1 MILRFLCFFAFLLPA
16 VAAPAQTVTADALRR
31 HIEVL
36 ASDAFEGRGP
46 GTEGEKKTIA
56 YISERMRSYGL
67 EPAAGNGSWYQP
79 VGVVTRLARGQSAS
93 FKPKRG
99 KALSLGQ
106 GALMLIGR
114 TGSEGVAG
122 APVWFAGHGTAE
134 QLGNADLRG
143 AAVLILYESADKPN
157 FPAFRER
164 AEVLTKRGAAA
175 VIAIYRKSIPWEAI
189 RHAYQEGQTRLA
201 GDPVAA
207 IQGAL
212 SEEGA
217 GRLARAAGTDFLT
230 LVGRPYRDGF
240 TAMRL
245 PFTVSLSAASEVR
258 PIETHNVLGRI
269 RGSGNTV
276 ESVLYLGHWDHLGI
290 CAPEGAADR
299 ICNGAVDN
307 ASGIA
312 VLLEVARGLAAGPKP
327 KRDILFLATTAEEM
341 GLLGATH
348 FAAHPTV
355 PLTSIVAAM
364 NLDTVAISPKGEKVA
379 VIGGGMP
386 ALDAVL
392 AQTISAMGRVRD
404 TDKEADPF
412 ITRQDGWAL
421 TRAGVPAIMVGGSF
435 SDMKALEGF
444 LSGPYHKPEDDL
456 SRPLVLE
463 GAAEDADLHIALG
476 RKLADPAAYP
486 TPAAGARP

>member
-1 MILRFLCFFAFLLPA
+1 LVLVEPPGVPGFPGYSERARA
-16 VAAPAQTVTADALRR
+16 VAAAGAAVVIGILPDEIDWPTVAEAGRRAETAL
-31 HIEVL
+31 L
-36 ASDAFEGRGP
+36 
-46 GTEGEKKTIA
+46 
-56 YISERMRSYGL
+56 L
-67 EPAAGNGSWYQP
+67 EPAPRIVGTMTVGEVASLVRASGGDLAAILNGQP
-79 VGVVTRLARGQSAS
+79 GPSFRAVPLNLRAS
-93 FKPKRG
+93 FDVS
-99 KALSLGQ
+99 SLVRRI
-106 GALMLIGR
+106 A
-114 TGSEGVAG
+114 SNNVA
-122 APVWFAGHGTAE
+122 
-134 QLGNADLRG
+134 
-143 AAVLILYESADKPN
+143 
-157 FPAFRER
+157 
-164 AEVLTKRGAAA
+164 
-175 VIAIYRKSIPWEAI
+175 
-189 RHAYQEGQTRLA
+189 
-201 GDPVAA
+201 
-207 IQGAL
+207 
-212 SEEGA
+212 
-217 GRLARAAGTDFLT
+217 
-230 LVGRPYRDGF
+230 
-240 TAMRL
+240 
-245 PFTVSLSAASEVR
+245 
-258 PIETHNVLGRI
+258 GRI
-269 RGSGNTV
+269 RGTGGGRETV
-276 ESVLYLGHWDHLGI
+276 LLLGHWDHLGL
-290 CAPEGAADR
+290 CRPEGAEDR